1 MQVSLGRS
9 GWPLKSRN
17 IGRLAAVAC
26 AIIGIATTS
35 LGQSVSKLSLSPA
48 SVVGGTSSTATV
60 TLSAKAGSNGAVVTL
75 SSSSSSATVESSVT
89 VAAGKTSA
97 SFPVSTIPVPVNATV
112 TIKAMA
118 GSKSVSSTL
127 TIKAPTLS
135 TLSVSPSSLIGGN
148 SAIGTVTSSSI
159 APTGGLTVKLT
170 SSVKTASTP
179 ASVIIPALATSAT
192 FTITTEPV
200 TAKTAATLT
209 AKLGTK
215 STTVTLTLTPA
226 PANKYAGSYSGSFYS
241 TGQSQG
247 TCTFTIASS
256 GAVSGTAYD
265 YKSTPAH
272 KVSISG
278 TVSGAGVANISTTG
292 SSGTSS
298 SKGTAV
304 FNKNG
309 DLSLSLQD
317 NGDNTVTTV
326 TANTAGKPL
335 EYAGTYTGTL
345 LSSDGSSGTISM
357 KITSTG
363 VLSGSGQIGTSS
375 FTLSGK
381 VSVTGVANT
390 NEFYLAFDGSGQL
403 MMFVINSGGTTTT
416 GTLSLVAGGSINP

>member
-1 MQVSLGRS
+1 
-9 GWPLKSRN
+9 
-17 IGRLAAVAC
+17 
-26 AIIGIATTS
+26 
-35 LGQSVSKLSLSPA
+35 
-48 SVVGGTSSTATV
+48 
-60 TLSAKAGSNGAVVTL
+60 
-75 SSSSSSATVESSVT
+75 
-89 VAAGKTSA
+89 
-97 SFPVSTIPVPVNATV
+97 
-112 TIKAMA
+112 
-118 GSKSVSSTL
+118 
-127 TIKAPTLS
+127 
-135 TLSVSPSSLIGGN
+135 
-148 SAIGTVTSSSI
+148 
-159 APTGGLTVKLT
+159 
-170 SSVKTASTP
+170 
-179 ASVIIPALATSAT
+179 
-192 FTITTEPV
+192 
-200 TAKTAATLT
+200 
-209 AKLGTK
+209 
-215 STTVTLTLTPA
+215 
-226 PANKYAGSYSGSFYS
+226 
-241 TGQSQG
+241 
-247 TCTFTIASS
+247 
-256 GAVSGTAYD
+256 
-265 YKSTPAH
+265 
-272 KVSISG
+272 VSISG

-317 NGDNTVTTV
+317 NGDYTVTTV